1 MSIGLDNVRSDPFLL
16 NKKTG
21 EISLNFDPQKDMKGY
36 FEFDVLGNDT
46 DGYSDTAKVNVRIF
60 SVSLSSFSLSL
71 LYLSLSS
78 LSGCL
83 LEKSSLPL
91 FLFLFFLTNHS
102 QNIPVERFEELLSD
116 LRVIIR
122 LLLFGVFNNIN
133 QEVFTNC
140 FLPLLFLSSFLGKME
155 ENITIKQ
162 VSPSRVTILT

>member
-36 FEFDVLGNDT
+36 FEFDVLANDT
-46 DGYSDTAKVNVRIF
+46 DGYSDTAKVNVRIS
-60 SVSLSSFSLSL
+60 SVSLFSLFSICL
-71 LYLSLSS
+71 
-78 LSGCL
+78 LSGK
-83 LEKSSLPL
+83 KSSLPL

-102 QNIPVERFEELLSD
+102 QNVPVERFEELLSN

-140 FLPLLFLSSFLGKME
+140 FLPLLFLSSLIGKMV